1 MQALDSTIAYY
12 LCSIMVVLAL
22 IIAVGAVRQHA
33 KGKQSQ
39 DRPPS
44 E

>member
-1 MQALDSTIAYY
+1 MQALDTTIAYY

-22 IIAVGAVRQHA
+22 VIAFGAARNRSN
-33 KGKQSQ
+33 K
-39 DRPPS
+39 

>member
-1 MQALDSTIAYY
+1 MQALDTTIAYY

-22 IIAVGAVRQHA
+22 IIAFGAVRNNS
-33 KGKQSQ
+33 KK
-39 DRPPS
+39 